1 MAGSGALSSYVR
13 WCSLTPV
20 RTGTPGV
27 SGVSGVA
34 GVSSAGGAGVAG
46 VSGVPG
52 VPEPWEALQKI
63 ADWYEAAQNRA
74 DSPQLVLLQLVTTQ
88 PPLHAPQAPP
98 EREKHLCTR
107 PRTAGWHA
115 VAKWQQPQMPS
126 HL

>member
-13 WCSLTPV
+13 WCSLTPE

-34 GVSSAGGAGVAG
+34 GVSFAGGAGVAG

-52 VPEPWEALQKI
+52 VLGVPGPWEALQKV
-63 ADWYEAAQNRA
+63 AGWEEAAQNQS
-74 DSPQLVLLQLVTTQ
+74 DSAQLVLLQLFTTQ
-88 PPLHAPQAPP
+88 PPLHAPQTPP
-98 EREKHLCTR
+98 AREKHLCTR

-115 VAKWQQPQMPS
+115 VVK
-126 HL
+126 